1 MKSLWN
7 KINHFINSIM
17 FRVIGSIIILILI
30 VTFVIEILSFT
41 IFSRSIIGM
50 YKKDG
55 EQVAKEILTKINT
68 NNFDNYLKKEK
79 EEEYYNDYMKLI
91 LLGQMK
97 EVSRI
102 YIIQVDDKFEEC
114 TYIFDAVNIDT
125 AVYDVGEKAKINSK
139 RYKRKLKNLYS
150 MKRPKENYM
159 KRSSKNAESSYFTTL
174 VPVKKADG
182 EIVGILGIQYS
193 IKKLVVSGVS
203 FSIWASI
210 ITILII
216 IVISI
221 LVYRF
226 FRKNIVLPIID
237 ICDES
242 KRFASENTIVK
253 EKMLEEKLIEENSK
267 ITEIRELAQSIDK
280 MECDTI
286 KYIDNLTI
294 ATKERERVGTELKL
308 ASAIQKSMLAND
320 LPNSSSFNISATMMP
335 AKEVGGD
342 FYDFYMIDDNHL
354 ALVIADV
361 AGKGIPAALFMM
373 ITKVLLKT
381 RMSISLTPAEVLTVV
396 NKEIYKNNQ
405 TNMFITV
412 WLGVLELSTG
422 MLTFSNAGHEDIA
435 IYREKKKFT
444 IHKKKHGIV
453 LGAFEDY
460 EYKNYHLRLNG
471 GDKLFL
477 YTDGVVEAMNKDGTM
492 FGVERMLEAL
502 NNVRDDK
509 VSEIL
514 NNVQS
519 DVDKFVGEATQ
530 FDDLTMLAVEYIGVN
545 KKMKKTFKAKKEEL
559 DTVLSFVNKASAEYL
574 NPKFMPK
581 IDLVVEEIFINI
593 VKYAYSDEVGDVDI
607 EVKAIDDKVVISF
620 EDTGVAFN
628 PLEIEEADVTLPIE
642 EREIGGLGIYMV
654 RKIMD
659 NVEYMHKENKNV
671 LVIEKNI
678 DVEG

>member
-68 NNFDNYLKKEK
+68 NNFDNYLKEEK

-607 EVKAIDDKVVISF
+607 EVKATDNKVVISF

>member
-68 NNFDNYLKKEK
+68 NNFDNYLKEEK

>member
-1 MKSLWN
+1 MRSLWN

-68 NNFDNYLKKEK
+68 NNFDNYLKEEK

-125 AVYDVGEKAKINSK
+125 AVYDIGEKAKINSK

-203 FSIWASI
+203 FSIWASV

-492 FGVERMLEAL
+492 FGIERMLEAL
-502 NNVRDDK
+502 NKSKDDK

-514 NNVQS
+514 TNVQS

-530 FDDLTMLAVEYIGVN
+530 FDDLTMLAIEYIGVD
-545 KKMKKTFKAKKEEL
+545 KEMKKTFKAKKEEL

-574 NPKFMPK
+574 NPKFMSK

-593 VKYAYSDEVGDVDI
+593 VKYAYGDEVGDVDI
-607 EVKAIDDKVVISF
+607 EVKATDNKVVISF

>member
-68 NNFDNYLKKEK
+68 NNFDNYLKEEK

-102 YIIQVDDKFEEC
+102 YIIQVDDKFKEC

-203 FSIWASI
+203 FSIWSSL
-210 ITILII
+210 ITILIM

-286 KYIDNLTI
+286 KYIDNLTV

-354 ALVIADV
+354 VLVIADV

-422 MLTFSNAGHEDIA
+422 TLTFSNAGHEDIA
-435 IYREKKKFT
+435 IYRDNKKFT

-460 EYKNYHLRLNG
+460 EYKNYHLKLNSR
-471 GDKLFL
+471 DKLFL

-492 FGVERMLEAL
+492 FGIERMLEAL
-502 NNVRDDK
+502 NKSKDDK

-514 NNVQS
+514 TNVQS

-530 FDDLTMLAVEYIGVN
+530 FDDLTMLAIEYIGVN
-545 KKMKKTFKAKKEEL
+545 KEMKETFKAKKEEL
-559 DTVLSFVNKASAEYL
+559 EKVLSFVNGASEDYL
-574 NPKFMPK
+574 NPKFIPK
-581 IDLVVEEIFINI
+581 IDLAVEEIFINI
-593 VKYAYSDEVGDVDI
+593 VKYAYNGGDGDVDI
-607 EVKAIDDKVVISF
+607 EVKATDNKVVISF

-659 NVEYMHKENKNV
+659 NVEYMYKENRNV

>member
-1 MKSLWN
+1 
-7 KINHFINSIM
+7 M

-68 NNFDNYLKKEK
+68 NNFDNYLKEEK

-159 KRSSKNAESSYFTTL
+159 KRSSKNAEDSYFTTL
-174 VPVKKADG
+174 VPVRKADG

-203 FSIWASI
+203 FSIWSSL

-286 KYIDNLTI
+286 KYIDNLNA

-320 LPNSSSFNISATMMP
+320 LSNSSSFNISATMMP

-422 MLTFSNAGHEDIA
+422 TLTFSNAGHEDIA
-435 IYREKKKFT
+435 IYRDNKKFT

-460 EYKNYHLRLNG
+460 EYKNYHLKLNSR
-471 GDKLFL
+471 DKLFL

-492 FGVERMLEAL
+492 FGIERMLEAL
-502 NNVRDDK
+502 NKSKDDK
-509 VSEIL
+509 VGEIL
-514 NNVQS
+514 TNVQV

-530 FDDLTMLAVEYIGVN
+530 FDDLTMLAIEYIGVN
-545 KKMKKTFKAKKEEL
+545 KEMKETFKAKKEEL
-559 DTVLSFVNKASAEYL
+559 EKVLSFVNEASEDYL
-574 NPKFMPK
+574 NPKFIPK
-581 IDLVVEEIFINI
+581 IDLAVEEIFINI
-593 VKYAYSDEVGDVDI
+593 VKYAYNGGDGDVDI
-607 EVKAIDDKVVISF
+607 EVKATDNKVVISF

-659 NVEYMHKENKNV
+659 NVEYMYKENRNV

>member
-68 NNFDNYLKKEK
+68 NNFDNYLKEEK

-150 MKRPKENYM
+150 MKRPKENYI

-203 FSIWASI
+203 FSIWASV

-492 FGVERMLEAL
+492 FGIERMLEAL
-502 NNVRDDK
+502 NKSKDDK

-514 NNVQS
+514 TNVQS

-530 FDDLTMLAVEYIGVN
+530 FDDLTMLAIEYIGVD
-545 KKMKKTFKAKKEEL
+545 KEMKKTFKAKKEEL

-574 NPKFMPK
+574 NPKFMSK

-593 VKYAYSDEVGDVDI
+593 VKYAYGDEVGDVDI
-607 EVKAIDDKVVISF
+607 EVKATDNKVVISF

>member
-68 NNFDNYLKKEK
+68 NNFDNYLKEEK

-320 LPNSSSFNISATMMP
+320 LPNSSSFNISAIMMP

-607 EVKAIDDKVVISF
+607 EVKATDNKVVISF